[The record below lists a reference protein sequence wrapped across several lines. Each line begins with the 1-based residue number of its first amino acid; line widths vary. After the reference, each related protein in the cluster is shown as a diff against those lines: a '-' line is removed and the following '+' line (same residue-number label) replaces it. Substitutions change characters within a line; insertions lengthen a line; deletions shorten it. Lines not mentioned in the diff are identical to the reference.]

1 MVAVNMSN
9 ERLEICFIKTNSFS
23 IVVLVS
29 LFTLDFQQVYDAQK
43 FLNDI
48 NKVFD
53 IKTLKKLGRYE
64 VLYSALMQFYL
75 MCTPKASRILFKSVV
90 NNLIKKMPSWFK
102 QFSSL
107 MQMVFY
113 MNRGL

>member
-1 MVAVNMSN
+1 MSGLQKLSLSFLMVAVNMSN
-9 ERLEICFIKTNSFS
+9 LRLGICFIKTNSFT

-64 VLYSALMQFYL
+64 VLYSALMQFLFGVY
-75 MCTPKASRILFKSVV
+75 PK
-90 NNLIKKMPSWFK
+90 
-102 QFSSL
+102 SL
-107 MQMVFY
+107 LYFV
-113 MNRGL
+113 